1 METNLIFSNAS
12 SSVKGITVS
21 FGLLANKS
29 AVFGWH
35 KFGGGKPRSLRR
47 KSNNFFLGTYSL
59 NFAHGLEV
67 LFKIVFFFVENS
79 LFNFF
84 RISKRLLE
92 NVHRQWKVTVVED
105 ASVLCSYNR
114 HFSFFLFLFFFLDL
128 FLIFFCFF
136 SFFLDGRNNFRW
148 LSSE

>member
-59 NFAHGLEV
+59 NFAHGLNFF
-67 LFKIVFFFVENS
+67 LKIIFFVWKKLTFQFFSDFQTTLGKCSSPVKSYCRRRRFCS
-79 LFNFF
+79 LFLQSTFF
-84 RISKRLLE
+84 SLFI
-92 NVHRQWKVTVVED
+92 
-105 ASVLCSYNR
+105 
-114 HFSFFLFLFFFLDL
+114 FPSFFLFFFL
-128 FLIFFCFF
+128 IFCFWV
-136 SFFLDGRNNFRW
+136 FLDGRNNFRW